1 MLATIL
7 SGCGGGGNGSAGTNP
22 PATLVI
28 TPSAVTVSATTS
40 GPAPSADIN
49 VVVRSTKGTSYY
61 LSGSLTNNGIASAGD
76 AADATGAVISLVF
89 KSPASL
95 GPGTYRDTVTIDAC
109 YDKSCAQQ
117 TSDSPQT
124 VPVTYT
130 VSLAAPQISSLYP
143 AGAAAGG
150 SAFTLQVDGSNF
162 TSQSVVD
169 WNGSPLATS
178 YMSTTELTAPVP
190 AADIAQA
197 GAALVTV
204 SSQAA
209 GVAASNSMTF
219 DVGGPSIISLSPGS
233 AVEAAPGFTLTVNGS
248 NFTTASVVNWNGSA
262 LTTSYSSPD
271 ALKAVVT
278 SSDLTT
284 AGSIPVTVAVS
295 AGSTAAS
302 TPVDFTVQPL
312 AALSL
317 GSVSPATVH
326 AGGPEFYL
334 TVLGQGFTTSS
345 VVQWNGS
352 ARTTTYVSTNELL
365 GQISASDIA
374 SPETVSVTVQNPAA
388 EGGTSAALP
397 VTVAPPLKDA
407 VAFQIN
413 PEHSGAVSFNSVTL
427 PTTSAWSV
435 DVGGSPSYAL
445 IADGKVF
452 VTVSSSSASEL
463 IALDQSTG
471 ATVWGPVSITGPANA
486 AYDNGMI
493 FVITPTSN
501 AAEIQAYDANTGS
514 LKWSTA
520 LTGQYGFTSGPT
532 AADGYV
538 FTGGSGS
545 GGTLYALAE
554 ASGDIAW
561 TRPVANGDD
570 STPAVTSDGVYV
582 VYPCMTYDFRPA
594 TGESIWQND
603 TGCDG
608 GGGASPVAA
617 NGILFAPNGVGTYNG
632 MQFDAE
638 TGANLGTYTADDPP
652 AIGAQTGYF
661 LQGGTLRAIN
671 LISNTVQWNF
681 AGDGGLTTSPILVNN
696 YVFIGSSSGNL
707 YALDGASGAIVWQVN
722 LGAAIPS
729 GAGWGA
735 GMPLS
740 GLSAGDGLLIVPA
753 GTSVTAYTLS
763 TNP

>member
-1 MLATIL
+1 M
-7 SGCGGGGNGSAGTNP
+7 
-22 PATLVI
+22 
-28 TPSAVTVSATTS
+28 
-40 GPAPSADIN
+40 
-49 VVVRSTKGTSYY
+49 
-61 LSGSLTNNGIASAGD
+61 
-76 AADATGAVISLVF
+76 
-89 KSPASL
+89 
-95 GPGTYRDTVTIDAC
+95 
-109 YDKSCAQQ
+109 
-117 TSDSPQT
+117 
-124 VPVTYT
+124 
-130 VSLAAPQISSLYP
+130 
-143 AGAAAGG
+143 
-150 SAFTLQVDGSNF
+150 
-162 TSQSVVD
+162 
-169 WNGSPLATS
+169 
-178 YMSTTELTAPVP
+178 
-190 AADIAQA
+190 
-197 GAALVTV
+197 
-204 SSQAA
+204 
-209 GVAASNSMTF
+209 
-219 DVGGPSIISLSPGS
+219 
-233 AVEAAPGFTLTVNGS
+233 
-248 NFTTASVVNWNGSA
+248 
-262 LTTSYSSPD
+262 
-271 ALKAVVT
+271 
-278 SSDLTT
+278 
-284 AGSIPVTVAVS
+284 
-295 AGSTAAS
+295 
-302 TPVDFTVQPL
+302 
-312 AALSL
+312 
-317 GSVSPATVH
+317 
-326 AGGPEFYL
+326 
-334 TVLGQGFTTSS
+334 
-345 VVQWNGS
+345 
-352 ARTTTYVSTNELL
+352 
-365 GQISASDIA
+365 
-374 SPETVSVTVQNPAA
+374 QNPAA

-753 GTSVTAYTLS
+753 GTTVTAYTLS